1 MPYSRVGGH
10 ARGFDLAR
18 LGRGRQSAAV
28 LRTALTADVAD
39 LDRWATHHPG
49 AVARSSWLRA
59 AAKADARAATV
70 RSVLPLAGAA
80 VEEAVTTGA
89 STLLRRLE
97 NSLLGDTHALD
108 HFVRHE
114 LLDWTWIHAGPM
126 SVQDPTA
133 SAAADVLSDAATSG
147 YLGDRLDAGV
157 RRAMVAPYLRAD
169 LRTRDETAST
179 GMARV
184 DRVLDRLSSGDEAV
198 RAAWRRVVDE
208 QRQRTAEWA
217 PAMHQASWAVSMAG
231 RLRLA
236 CDAQLAGVIAF
247 QLSGLT
253 PRDASYG
260 VWNAVSGVLQ
270 AVVIADL
277 LPATTSAVLLRP
289 WHLVYG
295 EGPLSGP

>member
-1 MPYSRVGGH
+1 MPYSLVGGH
-10 ARGFDLAR
+10 ALGFDLAR
-18 LGRGRQSAAV
+18 LGRGRQAAAV

-59 AAKADARAATV
+59 TARADARAETV
-70 RSVLPLAGAA
+70 RNVLPLAGAA

-97 NSLLGDTHALD
+97 TSLLGDTHTLD
-108 HFVRHE
+108 HFIRHD
-114 LLDWTWIHAGPM
+114 LLDWTWIHSGPM

-133 SAAADVLSDAATSG
+133 SAAADVLADAATSG

-157 RRAMVAPYLRAD
+157 RRAMVVPYLKAE
-169 LRTRDETAST
+169 LPTRDETAAT

-184 DRVLDRLSSGDEAV
+184 DRVLDRLSAGDESV
-198 RAAWRRVVDE
+198 RSAWRRVVDE
-208 QRQRTAEWA
+208 QRLRTAQWA
-217 PAMHQASWAVSMAG
+217 PAMHQASWAASMSG

-236 CDAQLAGVIAF
+236 CDVQLAGVIAF
-247 QLSGLT
+247 QLAGLT
-253 PRDASYG
+253 PRDAAYG

-270 AVVIADL
+270 AVVMVDL
-277 LPATTSAVLLRP
+277 LPATAASVLVRP

-295 EGPLSGP
+295 EGPISGS